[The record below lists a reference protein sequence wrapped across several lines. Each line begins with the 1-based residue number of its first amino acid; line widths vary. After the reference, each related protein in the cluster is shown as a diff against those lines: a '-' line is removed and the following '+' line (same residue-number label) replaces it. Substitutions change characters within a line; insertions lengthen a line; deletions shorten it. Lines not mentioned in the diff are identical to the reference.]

1 MRSRT
6 GCVTANLGY
15 RLVAFDQDGACV
27 PFRLLSTANA
37 GERSSCARR
46 LLAAQSERVV
56 DAIRGTVTDSEQDIA
71 GRIIVFTL

>member
-1 MRSRT
+1 MRNRT

-27 PFRLLSTANA
+27 PFRLHSTANA
-37 GERSSCARR
+37 GERSSC
-46 LLAAQSERVV
+46 QSERVV
-56 DAIRGTVTDSEQDIA
+56 DTIRGTVTDSEQDIA

>member
-1 MRSRT
+1 MRNRT

-37 GERSSCARR
+37 GERSSCAWR
-46 LLAAQSERVV
+46 LLPLSPSASSTPSAAL
-56 DAIRGTVTDSEQDIA
+56 TDSEQDIA